1 MPLIDLKCFLMIL
14 RSLGVG
20 MLLVTMDIPLG
31 YSLMNS
37 EWVFDLALL
46 NILLM
51 RPTCILALF
60 IMRSAYFSVI
70 GMIACFLEGPLIMI
84 WILLLL
90 LVSLSITT
98 LWISIIFLLGSVEK
112 VFLILR
118 MFLVVAVTYMN
129 NLTNVLLL
137 LPLVFLV
144 DQNLDFLN
152 CSSVGQEERGGEIF
166 IAMLP
171 WGSFEVKGV
180 FWGMF
185 LVNFNLTIDL
195 KEVSFIT

>member
-46 NILLM
+46 NMLLM

-70 GMIACFLEGPLIMI
+70 GMIACFLKGPLVMI

-90 LVSLSITT
+90 LVSLSITI

-152 CSSVGQEERGGEIF
+152 CSSVGQEERDEETF
-166 IAMLP
+166 IVMLL

-195 KEVSFIT
+195 KEVSFII

>member
-1 MPLIDLKCFLMIL
+1 MIL

-46 NILLM
+46 NMLLM

-70 GMIACFLEGPLIMI
+70 GMIACFLEGPLVMI

-129 NLTNVLLL
+129 NLTDVLLL

-152 CSSVGQEERGGEIF
+152 CSSVGQEERDEETF
-166 IAMLP
+166 IVMLL

-180 FWGMF
+180 FC
-185 LVNFNLTIDL
+185 
-195 KEVSFIT
+195 S

>member
-1 MPLIDLKCFLMIL
+1 MIL

-46 NILLM
+46 NMLLM

-70 GMIACFLEGPLIMI
+70 GMIACFLEGPLVMI

-129 NLTNVLLL
+129 NLTDVLLL

-152 CSSVGQEERGGEIF
+152 CSSVGQEERDEETF
-166 IAMLP
+166 IVMLL

-195 KEVSFIT
+195 KEVSFII

>member
-46 NILLM
+46 NMLLM

-70 GMIACFLEGPLIMI
+70 GMIACFLEGPLVMI
-84 WILLLL
+84 
-90 LVSLSITT
+90 
-98 LWISIIFLLGSVEK
+98 
-112 VFLILR
+112 
-118 MFLVVAVTYMN
+118 
-129 NLTNVLLL
+129 
-137 LPLVFLV
+137 
-144 DQNLDFLN
+144 
-152 CSSVGQEERGGEIF
+152 
-166 IAMLP
+166 
-171 WGSFEVKGV
+171 
-180 FWGMF
+180 
-185 LVNFNLTIDL
+185 
-195 KEVSFIT
+195 